1 MRKERE
7 LAENVW
13 YYINTMLNNREML
26 FLLKRNR
33 WLFRWTASEANEF
46 YAFEIRGLRFDGAK
60 VSFYI
65 KPANGLQLP
74 DIMKWIKETFA
85 VRFNLLDGRTGHIWG
100 DRYSSEILVGEPP
113 EWAEVYV
120 FMARALPVKRG
131 NWRREAAARGFK
143 WKAGNADA
151 ANRNPDAEGRPLS
164 RTDAEKARVPVG
176 LPRHSGSQPA

>member
-1 MRKERE
+1 
-7 LAENVW
+7 
-13 YYINTMLNNREML
+13 MLNNREML
-26 FLLKRNR
+26 FLFKRNR

-74 DIMKWIKETFA
+74 EIMKRIKETCG
-85 VRFNLLDGRTGHIWG
+85 FNLLDGRTGHIWG
-100 DRYSSEILVGEPP
+100 DRYSSEILAGEPP

-120 FMARALPVKRG
+120 FMAAALPVKRG

-151 ANRNPDAEGRPLS
+151 ADRTPDAGNANAARPAPCAEGRPLS
-164 RTDAEKARVPVG
+164 VPEESVFR
-176 LPRHSGSQPA
+176 PVYRAVPAHSRRNPSG